1 MDRRLE
7 WQTPHG
13 CGTEVHSGPLQVYVQ
28 VPVVCTRVLQ
38 VYKQVLRED
47 CSGSEDEAD
56 EEDRT
61 RPIPDYSVEPLLAAL
76 MEHDT
81 QQGWKSVL

>member
-1 MDRRLE
+1 MDRRLD

-28 VPVVCTRVLQ
+28 VLQ
-38 VYKQVLRED
+38 VYKQVLQED

-61 RPIPDYSVEPLLAAL
+61 RPIPDYSVEPLLAAP